1 MKSIHHVKE
10 LPFKDNYPRRYLS
23 NKISSNSA
31 GYFEYLLEDGNLL
44 IGHRGDGAIKEMPTG
59 IPHKQFD
66 FLKFIERI
74 DDLPK
79 SLNNNEALFKWENY
93 KRIRCTIEEAK
104 EYLK

>member
-10 LPFKDNYPRRYLS
+10 LPFTDNYPRRYLS
-23 NKISSNSA
+23 NKITYNSTV
-31 GYFEYLLEDGNLL
+31 YFEYLLGDGNLL
-44 IGHRGDGAIKEMPTG
+44 IGHNEGARGEMPTG
-59 IPHKQFD
+59 TPHKHFE

>member
-10 LPFKDNYPRRYLS
+10 LPFTDNPRRYLS
-23 NKISSNSA
+23 NKITSNSTV
-31 GYFEYLLEDGNLL
+31 YFEYLLGDGNLL
-44 IGHRGDGAIKEMPTG
+44 IGHNDGARGEMPTG
-59 IPHKQFD
+59 TPHKHFE

>member
-1 MKSIHHVKE
+1 MKSIHHVRE
-10 LPFKDNYPRRYLS
+10 IPFIDRYPRKQLS
-23 NKISSNSA
+23 TKIHPDSSF
-31 GYFEYLLEDGNLL
+31 YFEYLLENGDLL
-44 IGHRGDGAIKEMPTG
+44 IGHNDGEYLSLPGT
-59 IPHKQFD
+59 PHKQFD